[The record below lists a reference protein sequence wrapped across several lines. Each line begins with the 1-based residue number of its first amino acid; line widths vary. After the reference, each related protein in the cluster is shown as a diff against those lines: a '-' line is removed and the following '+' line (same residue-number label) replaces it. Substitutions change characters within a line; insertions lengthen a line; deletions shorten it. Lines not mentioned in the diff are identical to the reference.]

1 MSFWGQ
7 NKLIFVQCL
16 PYAREEVIMLPVDFD
31 PDRVSFFLF
40 LSDSFILFY
49 FIFKNIYLLLYVST
63 L

>member
-1 MSFWGQ
+1 
-7 NKLIFVQCL
+7 
-16 PYAREEVIMLPVDFD
+16 MLPVDFD